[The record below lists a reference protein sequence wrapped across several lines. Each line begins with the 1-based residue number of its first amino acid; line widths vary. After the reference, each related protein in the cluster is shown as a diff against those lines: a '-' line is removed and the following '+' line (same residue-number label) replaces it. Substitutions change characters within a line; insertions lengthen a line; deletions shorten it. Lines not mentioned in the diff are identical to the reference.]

1 MTIDEVKKLI
11 EAGIPDAQAT
21 VRDLTGTS
29 DHFAAVVIS
38 PAFRGKSVL
47 EMHRMVYAA
56 LGPAMRGPIHA
67 LQLET
72 RAP

>member
-11 EAGIPDAQAT
+11 EAGIPDAHAT
-21 VRDLTGTS
+21 VRDLTGTN

-38 PAFRGKSVL
+38 PAFHGKSVL

-56 LGPAMRGPIHA
+56 LGAAMKGPIHA